1 VTDGIAND
9 GDPTNEAEKLSHI
22 STNDGQALFFNVHIT
37 DISSA
42 PVAYPASESELPN
55 DRYAKKLFS
64 MSSLVPETSRT
75 QLQSLLGRPVL
86 PGARGLIF
94 NGDAA
99 SVRQMF
105 VFASVPATKP
115 LDAFDLNR

>member
-1 VTDGIAND
+1 
-9 GDPTNEAEKLSHI
+9 
-22 STNDGQALFFNVHIT
+22 
-37 DISSA
+37 
-42 PVAYPASESELPN
+42 
-55 DRYAKKLFS
+55 
-64 MSSLVPETSRT
+64 
-75 QLQSLLGRPVL
+75 LGRPVF